1 MAPEVSIA
9 RAAGVSA
16 EEEPREEHHRDD
28 EHHAGDDADPRQH
41 LKDSVRSAV
50 VLGADGRRR
59 RTGRE
64 RRRGRMLGCL
74 GHISDDDEA
83 TALLVLNAR

>member
-1 MAPEVSIA
+1 MMAPEVSIA

-59 RTGRE
+59 TGRE
-64 RRRGRMLGCL
+64 RRCGRMLGCL

-83 TALLVLNAR
+83 TAILVPNAR